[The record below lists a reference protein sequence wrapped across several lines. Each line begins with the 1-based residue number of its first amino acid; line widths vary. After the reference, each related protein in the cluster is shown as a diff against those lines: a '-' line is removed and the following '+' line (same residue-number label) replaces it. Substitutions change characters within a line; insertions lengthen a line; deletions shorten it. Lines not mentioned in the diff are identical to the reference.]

1 MSLGPSHNRVILW
14 SRVTALTLT
23 PSTKLCRIA
32 ILLLLWGEPSLAQT
46 HSEAALIGVPPL
58 SKSENL
64 YSGAAAGKIS
74 PQCAGALARV
84 YVPNHASGS
93 VTVIDPDTFRVV
105 DSFAVG
111 RGPQHVVPSWDLRT
125 LWITN
130 NGHRSRLGSVT
141 PIDPQTGKPGK
152 SLHVLDPYNMYF
164 TPDGTSSIVVDEAL
178 RRLDFRDP
186 HSMKLQ
192 YSIST
197 PSCHGINH
205 GDFSPD
211 GSFAIFTCEFSHSLV
226 KIDLPG
232 RRVIGSLA
240 LPARGMP
247 QDIRI
252 APDGSVFYV
261 ADMMAD
267 GVHLLNGETMT
278 LDGFIPTG
286 IGAHGL
292 TIAAMGASSMS
303 PTVAHTE
310 CMAIP
315 ADLAA

>member
-1 MSLGPSHNRVILW
+1 MIGYPQFALFLPAITTYTASELRVVPAGPLYPALGGTLINPSALVSVHHSNRLAIIGNPLVESDRLDFDPLYEVVLHRNPASSLGG
-14 SRVTALTLT
+14 
-23 PSTKLCRIA
+23 A
-32 ILLLLWGEPSLAQT
+32 ILGSNPFGGRSHSSVSTQQIRKSLQR
-46 HSEAALIGVPPL
+46 SSCRKL
-58 SKSENL
+58 
-64 YSGAAAGKIS
+64 S

-105 DSFAVG
+105 DSFTVG

-186 HSMKLQ
+186 HSMELQ

-232 RRVIGSLA
+232 RRVIGSLT

-252 APDGSVFYV
+252 APDGS
-261 ADMMAD
+261 
-267 GVHLLNGETMT
+267 
-278 LDGFIPTG
+278 GFTWPI
-286 IGAHGL
+286 
-292 TIAAMGASSMS
+292 
-303 PTVAHTE
+303 
-310 CMAIP
+310 
-315 ADLAA
+315 